1 MEKEVRHFF
10 LAIMKYFSKEEG
22 MLNEEYKFD
31 RMLIDEIYRDYI
43 EKTKEDLR
51 DTFPGK
57 WVRSSL
63 ML

>member
-1 MEKEVRHFF
+1 
-10 LAIMKYFSKEEG
+10 